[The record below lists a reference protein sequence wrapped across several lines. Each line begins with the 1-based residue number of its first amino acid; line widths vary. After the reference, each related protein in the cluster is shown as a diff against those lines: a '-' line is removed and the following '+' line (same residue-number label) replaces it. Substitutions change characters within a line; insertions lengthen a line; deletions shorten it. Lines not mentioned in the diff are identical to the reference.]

1 MRYGQDGSI
10 EAPTHLGSHQLP
22 LPPEWLS
29 DDEAV
34 SEGVSATRARGAQRQ
49 PVPQRYAQPAP
60 THLQPAPTHLTASPY
75 ARREH
80 SAPQVAPVAPYV
92 RTERSAVQQQPVTPY
107 VKQPAAAPASN
118 TRSSSTR
125 ARGSEPNVVV
135 SPEVASAASKS
146 VSSSSRSKSKSKSKA
161 AAPQAPAAAPVDPAA
176 ALAAMGAI
184 DPLQVA
190 VPPELGGTIYS
201 WIRRLALQA
210 DLAGADRV
218 LRDALADMT
227 SSLSVSIVYPG
238 QDGLWS
244 LGSDDEIPR
253 EAQPIIAVATA
264 RRAIVA
270 AHTALV
276 PIVTTS
282 ETVAVII
289 LTRNPRNPAYHPIEQ
304 LAMIALARESAA
316 IMHHLAVTHLQRQSE
331 IKADKGG
338 LYRGEAL
345 EAHRTRGNEGTVVNL
360 SPVWVRRTYPFLVAA
375 MIVGMIAAIFITVPT
390 YSTGMAVVIFDG
402 ARITAPAA
410 GTADKVTVV
419 PGQPVRKGDIMVRLK
434 SADQEAELTLATAD
448 YEAAVTS
455 YLFDGDEQARKT
467 LASASA
473 RMDRARA
480 AVDARV
486 IRAPKSGTVSDIR
499 VKDGDLLNPGHH
511 ILTIVEPGTEPMIL
525 AFLPGKDRPRFRKH
539 MKLQVELVG
548 FTKTREIASIDSVG
562 TEIVGGEEAARYIG
576 TQLADSLKLQGG
588 NYVIVKARL
597 PGRTFKSDHKTM
609 NYHHGLQAK
618 TEVKVQSKPFLVT
631 LLPAL
636 EKYLPE

>member
-1 MRYGQDGSI
+1 MRYGQEGSI

-29 DDEAV
+29 DDEGV
-34 SEGVSATRARGAQRQ
+34 SESRTRAR
-49 PVPQRYAQPAP
+49 PAP
-60 THLQPAPTHLTASPY
+60 THLAPKPAVKPY
-75 ARREH
+75 VRQQTER
-80 SAPQVAPVAPYV
+80 SVVQPVAPYV
-92 RTERSAVQQQPVTPY
+92 RTERSVVQQPVP
-107 VKQPAAAPASN
+107 VPS
-118 TRSSSTR
+118 TRSASSR
-125 ARGSEPNVVV
+125 ARGSEPNVIVA
-135 SPEVASAASKS
+135 PETSLKEKSRSASA
-146 VSSSSRSKSKSKSKA
+146 SSSKKSKS
-161 AAPQAPAAAPVDPAA
+161 APAPAAAPAAPAPADPAA

-184 DPLQVA
+184 DPLQVS
-190 VPPELGGTIYS
+190 VPPELGSTIYG
-201 WIRRLALQA
+201 WVRRLALQA

-244 LGSDDEIPR
+244 LGADEEIPR
-253 EAQPIIAVATA
+253 EAAPIIAVATA

-270 AHTALV
+270 SHTALV

-289 LTRNPRNPAYHPIEQ
+289 LNRNPRNPAYHPIEQ

-331 IKADKGG
+331 INADKGG

-345 EAHRTRGNEGTVVNL
+345 EAHRTRGNEGAVTNL
-360 SPVWVRRTYPFLVAA
+360 SPVWVKRAYPFLVLTMLVAITA
-375 MIVGMIAAIFITVPT
+375 SIFITVPT

-410 GTADKVTVV
+410 GTADKVMVV
-419 PGQPVRKGDIMVRLK
+419 PGQPVKKNDILVRLK
-434 SADQEAELTLATAD
+434 SADQEAELILATAE
-448 YEAAVTS
+448 YETAVTS

-467 LASASA
+467 LATASA
-473 RMDRARA
+473 RMDRAQA
-480 AVDARV
+480 SVDARV
-486 IRAPKSGTVSDIR
+486 IRAAKTGTVSDIR

-511 ILTIVEPGTEPMIL
+511 ILTIVEPGTEPEIL
-525 AFLPGKDRPRFRKH
+525 AFLPGKDRPRFRKN
-539 MKLQVELVG
+539 MKLQVGLVG
-548 FTKTREIASIDSVG
+548 FTKTREIATIQSVG

-597 PGRTFKSDHKTM
+597 PSRTFKADHKTM

-618 TEVKVQSKPFLVT
+618 TEVKVQTKPFLVT

-636 EKYLPE
+636 EKYIPN